1 MDIYSRHR
9 IRSIRSLE
17 YLCRFYTAETIPGA
31 TTNELSKYA
40 KKYNMYIIFGM
51 TEKDEAGTIK
61 DNGVE
66 KVIQLSSNSLI
77 LMEKLILIRRFIE
90 QARKISGQ

>member
-1 MDIYSRHR
+1 MQV
-9 IRSIRSLE
+9 
-17 YLCRFYTAETIPGA
+17 YTAETIPGA

-66 KVIQLSSNSLI
+66 KVYNSAAI
-77 LMEKLILIRRFIE
+77 LYPNR
-90 QARKISGQ
+90 

>member
-1 MDIYSRHR
+1 MQV
-9 IRSIRSLE
+9 
-17 YLCRFYTAETIPGA
+17 YTAETIPGA

-61 DNGVE
+61 TMVL
-66 KVIQLSSNSLI
+66 KKYITQQQFFI

>member
-1 MDIYSRHR
+1 MN
-9 IRSIRSLE
+9 
-17 YLCRFYTAETIPGA
+17 FQ
-31 TTNELSKYA
+31 NMQ

-66 KVIQLSSNSLI
+66 KYITQQQFFI

>member
-1 MDIYSRHR
+1 MNFQNMQRNI
-9 IRSIRSLE
+9 
-17 YLCRFYTAETIPGA
+17 
-31 TTNELSKYA
+31 
-40 KKYNMYIIFGM
+40 NMYIIFGM

-61 DNGVE
+61 IMVL
-66 KVIQLSSNSLI
+66 KKYITQQQFFI